1 MKTLSALTL
10 IFFGGAFSASAIS
23 CGTVATPGACTL
35 NVNNQ
40 VQYTFSNFAFVTNSN
55 SGGAPLV
62 TADNINLNLI
72 TGGGLSGIL
81 QVSKATTTANPNV
94 VFLANNGGV
103 STFSFSYDL
112 SIAAI
117 GAGTVSLINP
127 ASVELNTSSFTN
139 NGSGAVQLV
148 LSGAPTC
155 QAITTSTLDI
165 CTLPAGTTTTLSTG
179 NIIALAGNSGNVS
192 IGTFSNIYN
201 ASFTPYPQTSVPEP
215 SSYAL
220 FGAGLAA
227 IGYLRRRQ

>member
-10 IFFGGAFSASAIS
+10 IFFGGAFSVSAIS
-23 CGTVATPGACTL
+23 CGTLATPGACTL

-40 VQYTFSNFAFVTNSN
+40 VQYTFTNFNFANNFN

-62 TADNINLNLI
+62 GADNVSLNLV
-72 TGGGLSGIL
+72 TGGGLSAVL
-81 QVSKATTTANPNV
+81 QMGKVATTANPNV
-94 VFLANNGGV
+94 VFLANSNGV
-103 STFSFSYDL
+103 SSFSFSYDI

-127 ASVELNTSSFTN
+127 AQVQLNTSSFSG
-139 NGSGAVQLV
+139 NGTGVVQLV
-148 LSGAPTC
+148 LPGAPTC
-155 QAITTSTLDI
+155 VAITTSTLDT
-165 CTLPAGTTTTLSTG
+165 CTLPAGTTTSLSPG
-179 NIIALAGNSGNVS
+179 NIVTLTGNSGNAS

-201 ASFTPYPQTSVPEP
+201 ASFTPTPETGVPEP

>member
-62 TADNINLNLI
+62 AADNINLNLI

-94 VFLANNGGV
+94 VFLANSGGV

-117 GAGTVSLINP
+117 GAGTVNLINP

-201 ASFTPYPQTSVPEP
+201 ASFTPDPQTSVPEP

>member
-10 IFFGGAFSASAIS
+10 IFFGDAFTASAIS

-40 VQYTFSNFAFVTNSN
+40 VQYTFSNFVFVNNFAT
-55 SGGAPLV
+55 GGAPLV
-62 TADNINLNLI
+62 TAADINLNLV
-72 TGGGLSGIL
+72 TGVGLSAVL
-81 QVSKATTTANPNV
+81 QVSKATTTANPNI
-94 VFLANNGGV
+94 VFLSNSGG
-103 STFSFSYDL
+103 TAGFSFGYDV
-112 SIAAI
+112 SIAPI

-127 ASVELNTSSFTN
+127 AEVKLNTSSFTG
-139 NGSGAVQLV
+139 NGSGAVQFV
-148 LSGAPTC
+148 LPGAPTC
-155 QAITTSTLDI
+155 QAITTSTLDT
-165 CTLPAGTTTTLSTG
+165 CTLPAGTTTSLSTG
-179 NIIALAGNSGNVS
+179 DIVSLTGNTGNVS

-201 ASFTPYPQTSVPEP
+201 ATFTPDPQTGVPEP

>member
-40 VQYTFSNFAFVTNSN
+40 VQYTFSNFNFVTNSA

-62 TADNINLNLI
+62 TADDVNLNLVN
-72 TGGGLSGIL
+72 GGGLSAIL
-81 QVSKATTTANPNV
+81 QMSKATTTANPNV
-94 VFLANNGGV
+94 VFVANAGAAVGF
-103 STFSFSYDL
+103 TFSYNL

-117 GAGTVSLINP
+117 GAGTVSLSNP
-127 ASVELNTSSFTN
+127 VSVELNTSAFAG
-139 NGSGAVQLV
+139 NGIGAVQLS
-148 LSGAPTC
+148 LPGAPIC

-165 CTLPAGTTTTLSTG
+165 CTLPAGTTTSLTAG
-179 NIIALAGNSGNVS
+179 NILALSGNSGNVS

-201 ASFTPYPQTSVPEP
+201 ASFTPTQPTGVPEP

>member
-23 CGTVATPGACTL
+23 CGTLAIPGACTL
-35 NVNNQ
+35 SINNQ
-40 VQYTFSNFAFVTNSN
+40 VQYTFNNFNFITNFN

-62 TADNINLNLI
+62 TAADVNLNLVN
-72 TGGGLSGIL
+72 GGGLSAVL
-81 QVSKATTTANPNV
+81 QMSKLTTTANPNV
-94 VFLANNGGV
+94 VFLANSGGV
-103 STFSFSYDL
+103 SSFSFSYDV

-117 GAGTVSLINP
+117 GAGTVSLVNP
-127 ASVELNTSSFTN
+127 AQVALNTSSFAN
-139 NGSGAVQLV
+139 NGSGAVQFV

-155 QAITTSTLDI
+155 QANTITTLAT
-165 CTLPAGTTTTLSTG
+165 CTLPAGTTTSISTG
-179 NIIALAGNSGNVS
+179 DIINLSGNSGNVS

-201 ASFTPYPQTSVPEP
+201 ASFTPTQPTGVPEP

>member
-1 MKTLSALTL
+1 MKTLSAFTL

-81 QVSKATTTANPNV
+81 QVSKATTTANPSV

-103 STFSFSYDL
+103 STFAFSYDL

-201 ASFTPYPQTSVPEP
+201 ASFTPDPQTSVPEP